1 MKNVK
6 ISFFLLLLFSL
17 FFGCSKSDNST
28 NPTGSLG
35 NLGGGL
41 GTGGGNTGNV
51 TVTVSLVQDNQQQY
65 YFEFTPSVAVYMT
78 QIVGNCA
85 AAGVTNENV
94 PVNLTSDATNPIDVG
109 PITGLQSG
117 QQWTFTI
124 SGNVGDQQGAAFTST
139 ANYTIQ

>member
-1 MKNVK
+1 MDVARA
-6 ISFFLLLLFSL
+6 IIH
-17 FFGCSKSDNST
+17 T

-85 AAGVTNENV
+85 AAGVTDETV
-94 PVNLTSDATNPIDVG
+94 QVNLTSDQQNPIDVG
-109 PITGLQSG
+109 PITGLQAG
-117 QQWTFTI
+117 QQWSFSIT
-124 SGNVGDQQGAAFTST
+124 GNVGNQQGTAFTST
-139 ANYTIQ
+139 ANFTVQ